1 VRSQWLGN
9 LSSPTLELLQVYC
22 FDVSTR
28 QVLYVGQEGVGIASG
43 LLWEPRNE
51 GLKVGVGP

>member
-1 VRSQWLGN
+1 
-9 LSSPTLELLQVYC
+9 LLQVYC

-28 QVLYVGQEGVGIASG
+28 QVLYVSQQGVGIASG

>member
-1 VRSQWLGN
+1 VSQ
-9 LSSPTLELLQVYC
+9 Q
-22 FDVSTR
+22 
-28 QVLYVGQEGVGIASG
+28 GVGIASG